1 MQIRSRDLYR
11 LKKLVLEK
19 ATRFRVSSIIFT
31 ACVMLRPFNISL
43 LCLAFFRYLKAKA
56 LRSDKI
62 A

>member
-1 MQIRSRDLYR
+1 MQIRSGDLYR

-31 ACVMLRPFNISL
+31 GCVTLRPFNISL

>member
-1 MQIRSRDLYR
+1 MQIRSGDLYR

-31 ACVMLRPFNISL
+31 GCVMLRPFNISL

-56 LRSDKI
+56 FKI
-62 A
+62 

>member
-19 ATRFRVSSIIFT
+19 ATRFRESSIIFT
-31 ACVMLRPFNISL
+31 GCVMLRPSNISL

>member
-19 ATRFRVSSIIFT
+19 ATRFRESSIIFT
-31 ACVMLRPFNISL
+31 GCGMLRPFNISL